1 MFGSRKD
8 DQMLDQI
15 FNLKFLGKQMARQAT
30 KCEKD
35 MEAARMKIKKAI
47 EKGNLEG
54 ARIYGQECIQ
64 KKQEQ
69 LNYMRLG
76 SQIDAVAGM
85 MERQAKMNIVNKN
98 MMQVVG
104 TLSKALAAT
113 PLERVQMNMEQFEKI
128 FESLDVQTNAVT
140 GAMQSQINLSTP
152 QDQVDEII
160 QQVATA
166 HNLEVDLNMPN
177 AKAVPAVKQAEKPQ
191 DDLQA
196 RLGALR

>member
-1 MFGSRKD
+1 M
-8 DQMLDQI
+8 
-15 FNLKFLGKQMARQAT
+15 
-30 KCEKD
+30 
-35 MEAARMKIKKAI
+35 
-47 EKGNLEG
+47 
-54 ARIYGQECIQ
+54 
-64 KKQEQ
+64 
-69 LNYMRLG
+69 
-76 SQIDAVAGM
+76 
-85 MERQAKMNIVNKN
+85 
-98 MMQVVG
+98 VG

-152 QDQVDEII
+152 QDQVGFGAEEAACGERCLAHWCPSHLGESTTTPCVMPAVLSCSSDLPALASAQVDEII

-196 RLGALR
+196 RLAALR